1 MNDVWPP
8 TTTRKLFFIF
18 YFLFLY
24 QTDHPATHSHYS
36 TSQPSQT
43 MPTMQMHPINPTFN
57 VRSTSGVERREESS
71 RMTRAGVALLSHE
84 SDTRRVLN
92 TEEDIRACDSTDSRR
107 GLGRNQGVIDKRC
120 KAVRGRLHE
129 KVRRRTI
136 QRQIDQLDTLMQKLL
151 ETQEPANEKMY
162 DLYAQRKA
170 QLEAQL

>member
-1 MNDVWPP
+1 MMSGHRRPP
-8 TTTRKLFFIF
+8 EELFFIF
-18 YFLFLY
+18 YFLP
-24 QTDHPATHSHYS
+24 DRSPSHNSHYS

-43 MPTMQMHPINPTFN
+43 IPTMQMHPINPTFN

-151 ETQEPANEKMY
+151 ETQDPTNEKLY

-170 QLEAQL
+170 QYEAVL

>member
-1 MNDVWPP
+1 
-8 TTTRKLFFIF
+8 
-18 YFLFLY
+18 
-24 QTDHPATHSHYS
+24 
-36 TSQPSQT
+36 
-43 MPTMQMHPINPTFN
+43 MQMHPINPTFN

-151 ETQEPANEKMY
+151 ETQDPANEKMY
-162 DLYAQRKA
+162 DLYAKRKA
-170 QLEAQL
+170 QYEAVL